1 MVPRKPP
8 TLDLQLWS
16 WVRLVLLQGK
26 KLPQIAT
33 VSLATKNL
41 DENLQSLLV
50 LLRDEGPVPHSQL
63 PLHDQ
68 SGVKLQGQFSIMPT
82 DPTKCPLMFQP
93 FLQQKRL

>member
-26 KLPQIAT
+26 KLPQIAM

-41 DENLQSLLV
+41 DENLPSLLV
-50 LLRDEGPVPHSQL
+50 PLQGVGLVPHSLQ

-68 SGVKLQGQFSIMPT
+68 SGGKRQGQFSIMPT